1 MLQKIDNE
9 DFSLINTITFV
20 IINGAF
26 SGFIELSDS
35 LKEGSREVINYLK
48 ESEGYIIGMV
58 TGDNKGAALKIG
70 KEVGISE
77 QNIYYEVSP
86 IHKDKVIS
94 DLKIQI
100 RASASIA
107 FIGDGINDAPAL
119 AKADIG
125 MAISSGTDIAI
136 ESADIVLIGGQR
148 RQQTDLYGVINA
160 LKISTTTFQKN

>member
-1 MLQKIDNE
+1 M
-9 DFSLINTITFV
+9 

-94 DLKIQI
+94 DLKSKFG
-100 RASASIA
+100 ASASIA

-119 AKADIG
+119 AKADI
-125 MAISSGTDIAI
+125 
-136 ESADIVLIGGQR
+136 EWL
-148 RQQTDLYGVINA
+148 
-160 LKISTTTFQKN
+160 